1 MVGGAV
7 GGAEGWD
14 MGWLKGRYSLY
25 VVDLLG
31 KNFSVQVFTVYHI
44 GSGMFSLKNKNNFLK
59 RIAGCCLSW
68 QTRPK
73 WRWRRL

>member
-44 GSGMFSLKNKNNFLK
+44 GSGMFSLKNKNVFLK
-59 RIAGCCLSW
+59 RFSYG
-68 QTRPK
+68 
-73 WRWRRL
+73 

>member
-7 GGAEGWD
+7 GGSEGWD

-31 KNFSVQVFTVYHI
+31 KNFSVQVCTVYHI
-44 GSGMFSLKNKNNFLK
+44 GSRMFSLKNKNVFLK
-59 RIAGCCLSW
+59 RFSYG
-68 QTRPK
+68 
-73 WRWRRL
+73 